1 MERCG
6 FRATASNDTTE
17 GRAMNRRVDL
27 MILNSISDAD
37 VPTPI
42 VNAPSTVPAVVAINE
57 PGQTSAVP
65 GTKSP
70 FKEYIAKEK
79 CAES

>member
-17 GRAMNRRVDL
+17 GRAMNCRVDL

-42 VNAPSTVPAVVAINE
+42 VNAPSTVPAA
-57 PGQTSAVP
+57 TVP
-65 GTKSP
+65 P
-70 FKEYIAKEK
+70 
-79 CAES
+79 